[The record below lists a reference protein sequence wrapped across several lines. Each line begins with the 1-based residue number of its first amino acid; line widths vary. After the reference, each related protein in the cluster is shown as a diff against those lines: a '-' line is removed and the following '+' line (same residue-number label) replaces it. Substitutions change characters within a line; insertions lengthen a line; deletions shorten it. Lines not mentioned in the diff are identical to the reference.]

1 MKRRAYLSGPMSG
14 HDLYNFPAFFEA
26 EEFLKDQGWKV
37 VNPARL
43 DTELGFVPSL
53 DEAMPHEFYMKRD
66 LPLLVKCDAIAL
78 LPEWW
83 TSKGAHQELNVAMMC
98 GLDVISATDGLP
110 YPEYRQDLDGCG
122 WAPTPPANTYWR
134 IDGEYKDEFVTWAEA
149 RRMAGL
155 GPESPLFEAH
165 RIVHAERGA
174 SYGPPKQDFAR
185 TGRMWGAIL
194 GIPDVS
200 PRMVA
205 LCLIGLKVS
214 REAYQHKRDSLVDVA
229 GYVETLSMIEGES

>member
-1 MKRRAYLSGPMSG
+1 VKKRVYLSGPMTG
-14 HDLYNFPAFFEA
+14 RPAFGFPAFFEA

-43 DTELGFVPSL
+43 DVELGFVPSL

-66 LPLLVKCDAIAL
+66 LPLLIGCDAIAL

-110 YPEYRQDLDGCG
+110 LKDWFGDYGEPQD
-122 WAPTPPANTYWR
+122 P
-134 IDGEYKDEFVTWAEA
+134 
-149 RRMAGL
+149 
-155 GPESPLFEAH
+155 PESPLFEAH

-200 PRMVA
+200 PRLVA
-205 LCLIGLKVS
+205 LCMIGLKVS

-229 GYVETLSMIEGES
+229 GYVETLAMIEGES

>member
-1 MKRRAYLSGPMSG
+1 MKKRVYLSGPMTG
-14 HDLYNFPAFFEA
+14 RPAFGFPAFFEA

-43 DTELGFVPSL
+43 DTDLGLASL
-53 DEAMPHEFYMKRD
+53 DEAMPHEGYMKRD
-66 LPLLVKCDAIAL
+66 LPLLIRCDAIAL

-83 TSKGAHQELNVAMMC
+83 TSKGAKQELSVALMC
-98 GLDVISATDGLP
+98 GLDVICATDGLP
-110 YPEYRQDLDGCG
+110 LDDYFGDNYG
-122 WAPTPPANTYWR
+122 TEDNPHPYE
-134 IDGEYKDEFVTWAEA
+134 DD
-149 RRMAGL
+149 

-174 SYGPPKQDFAR
+174 LYGPPEQDFAR

-194 GIPDVS
+194 SEWAEDPTLPIP
-200 PRMVA
+200 PRLVA
-205 LCLIGLKVS
+205 LCMVALKVS

-229 GYVETLSMIEGES
+229 GYVETLAMFEGES